1 MKSKIY
7 ITIIFIISI
16 LLGSV
21 LGYKINDSTGNM
33 KIYSIESSN
42 NDSSIILENLKLV
55 SAKNDLYIQPNYL
68 IRIKDNINIDSLKL
82 RVTIDNQE
90 IISLTLVN
98 DNNTNNFTIDD
109 GTLLKNININKNSIA
124 NVYFNYVIDD
134 KTYDYSKEVILK
146 DEFKTEQ

>member
-7 ITIIFIISI
+7 ITIIFIIAI
-16 LLGSV
+16 FLGGV
-21 LGYKINDSTGNM
+21 LGYKINDFTGNM

-42 NDSSIILENLKLV
+42 NDLSIILENLKLV

-98 DNNTNNFTIDD
+98 DNNTNNFIIDD

>member
-1 MKSKIY
+1 
-7 ITIIFIISI
+7 
-16 LLGSV
+16 
-21 LGYKINDSTGNM
+21 M

-109 GTLLKNININKNSIA
+109 GTLLKNINK
-124 NVYFNYVIDD
+124 
-134 KTYDYSKEVILK
+134 
-146 DEFKTEQ
+146 

>member
-16 LLGSV
+16 LLGGV

-68 IRIKDNINIDSLKL
+68 IRTKDNINIDSLKL

-98 DNNTNNFTIDD
+98 DNNTNNFIIDD